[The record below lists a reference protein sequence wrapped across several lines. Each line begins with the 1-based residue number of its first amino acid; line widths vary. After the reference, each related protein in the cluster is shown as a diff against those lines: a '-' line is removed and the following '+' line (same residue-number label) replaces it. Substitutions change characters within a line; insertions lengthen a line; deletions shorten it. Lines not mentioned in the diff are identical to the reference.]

1 MGRNGYAISTDNVV
15 IVNRRAP
22 FIILESR
29 SKPTS
34 KLTAAHFSFLFLQKI
49 KDNSHTFKTEG
60 MNRSCTSQYFFCL
73 KAILLAVPLD

>member
-1 MGRNGYAISTDNVV
+1 MGRNGYGISTNNVV
-15 IVNRRAP
+15 IVDRRAP

-34 KLTAAHFSFLFLQKI
+34 KLTTAHFSFPFLRKI
-49 KDNSHTFKTEG
+49 KDNSRTFKTEG
-60 MNRSCTSQYFFCL
+60 MNHLCISKYFFCL